1 MKIECLKE
9 CGKMK
14 PTIYD
19 IAREAGVSAT
29 TVSKVINNKGRISEK
44 TKAKIMKIMED
55 LHYQPSVL
63 ASAMKGKNTFTI
75 GIIIP
80 DMNNPVYSEYL
91 KLIEAYGRE
100 LGFSILICNTNN
112 DPEKEEEQVTLFRQR
127 QVDGFIIASKFK
139 NDKVLKELIN
149 KNFPIVLFALE
160 RPELSIDCVTID
172 DFLGGYKVT
181 EYLLSLGH
189 RQIGVM
195 TEDAVSSLERVKGY
209 KQALSNADVEYSEKL
224 IYQSETIIERAV
236 EQAGKLLDNQDRPTA
251 IFGCND
257 VLAIGTIMAAKQR
270 GIKIPNELSVIGFD
284 NTFMC
289 KIVEPQL
296 SSVAAPLGEMGR
308 KAMDLLIS
316 KIDKT
321 NNLKQRI
328 KMLPDL
334 VIRETTA
341 RVYEKDGH

>member
-1 MKIECLKE
+1 M
-9 CGKMK
+9 MK

-55 LHYQPSVL
+55 LHYQPNVL

-80 DMNNPVYSEYL
+80 DMNNPIYSEYL
-91 KLIEAYGRE
+91 KLFEAYGRE
-100 LGFSILICNTNN
+100 LGFSILICSTNN
-112 DPEKEEEQVTLFRQR
+112 DPEKEEKQVTLFRQK

-139 NDKVLKELIN
+139 NIEVLKELIN
-149 KNFPIVLFALE
+149 ENIPLVLFALE

-172 DFLGGYKVT
+172 DYLGGYKVT

-189 RQIGVM
+189 RQIGVI
-195 TEDAVSSLERVKGY
+195 TEDAICSIERVRGY
-209 KQALSNADVEYSEKL
+209 KHALSNVGVEYNENL
-224 IYQSETIIERAV
+224 IYLSNTTIEGAI
-236 EQAGKLLDNQDRPTA
+236 EQAGKLLDRQNRPTA

-257 VLAIGTIMAAKQR
+257 VLAVGSIMAAKQR

-296 SSVAAPLGEMGR
+296 SSVAAPLVEMGR
-308 KAMDLLIS
+308 QAMDLLIQ
-316 KIDKT
+316 KIEKA
-321 NNLKQRI
+321 NKVKQRI

-334 VIRETTA
+334 VIRETTTKLLE
-341 RVYEKDGH
+341 RG